1 LEDKKEEQEHNSPLR
16 NKTFA
21 DLGSESKKKAAS
33 EVGERE
39 FIESRSVFKKSPVKD
54 SATQWEAPEAS
65 NQKVEV
71 KEQDSPVPTVEPA
84 QRVSATRK
92 NERSKESESPLKFS

>member
-1 LEDKKEEQEHNSPLR
+1 MEDKKEEQEHNSPLR

-54 SATQWEAPEAS
+54 SATQWEAPEAE
-65 NQKVEV
+65 NKEVEV
-71 KEQDSPVPTVEPA
+71 KKEDAPTPTVDPA
-84 QRVSATRK
+84 PRVSATRK